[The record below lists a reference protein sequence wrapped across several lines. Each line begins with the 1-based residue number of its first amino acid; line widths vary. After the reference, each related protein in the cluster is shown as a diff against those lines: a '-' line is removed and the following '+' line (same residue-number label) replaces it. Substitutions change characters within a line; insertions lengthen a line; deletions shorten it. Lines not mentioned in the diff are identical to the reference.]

1 MAPSVRRQLVAQLV
15 NDVDA
20 TVLNALLQDEALCT
34 CGRVLRIREAL
45 SVLESWLLRDPELAP
60 AKRQLQ
66 RTREAANLFAMDK
79 TVLTDDDAVRAA
91 FSVLN
96 AAQLARLL
104 QYYHP
109 DAFNTLSVDPA
120 LINSMKLKGLDAED
134 APLKADGHAWC
145 TAPAPRRA

>member
-1 MAPSVRRQLVAQLV
+1 MA
-15 NDVDA
+15 
-20 TVLNALLQDEALCT
+20 E
-34 CGRVLRIREAL
+34 GRVLGKSGIEVSAL
-45 SVLESWLLRDPELAP
+45 GMGCMGITHASGDPMA
-60 AKRQLQ
+60 
-66 RTREAANLFAMDK
+66 
-79 TVLTDDDAVRAA
+79 DDDAVRAA